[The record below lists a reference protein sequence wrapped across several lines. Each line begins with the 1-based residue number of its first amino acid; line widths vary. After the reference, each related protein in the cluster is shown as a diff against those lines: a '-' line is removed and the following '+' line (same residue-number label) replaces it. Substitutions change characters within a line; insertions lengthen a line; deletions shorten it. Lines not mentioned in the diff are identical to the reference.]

1 MNDEGFD
8 MTHILDEALAA
19 EPDGPDP
26 RIRTNG
32 SFTASYV
39 AIHPDGRLEHRRG
52 NFFEVKHFLDQE
64 QGGVYSQ
71 GDLGN
76 DPMGDLPG
84 ISVYWISPFERGTM
98 PANPVANQL
107 IQVFDGGETPGRCEG
122 IVVFSPEQFPGDVA
136 QVLTGH
142 RRELLLKL
150 HAEIRRDLEAGREPR
165 QRLWPSEMIT
175 ASRGVDPNVAWKE
188 FQRLRSRLKPGER
201 ITEVIR
207 EREAHLRAGR
217 NPVRRSG

>member
-1 MNDEGFD
+1 

-19 EPDGPDP
+19 QPDGPDP
-26 RIRTNG
+26 RIRTTG
-32 SFTASYV
+32 AFTASYV
-39 AIHPDGRLEHRRG
+39 AIHPDGHLEHRRG

-64 QGGVYSQ
+64 QGGAYSQ

-84 ISVYWISPFERGTM
+84 ISVYWISPFERGTL

-122 IVVFSPEQFPGDVA
+122 IVVFSPEQFPGEVA

-142 RRELLLKL
+142 RLELLLKI
-150 HAEIRRDLEAGREPR
+150 HAEIRRDLDAGREPR

-175 ASRGVDPNVAWKE
+175 ASRSVAPDAAWE
-188 FQRLRSRLKPGER
+188 AFQDLRGRLAPGEKV
-201 ITEVIR
+201 TQVIR
-207 EREAHLRAGR
+207 EREVHLRAGR
-217 NPVRRSG
+217 NPDHEYE